1 MEIYRLEID
10 DNMIQKI
17 SLDVWQKFRKFLY

>member
-17 SLDVWQKFRKFLY
+17 SLDVGQKFRKFLY